1 MKNPGG
7 LLALCNIDIIV
18 VHVTVFPPSNGK
30 LHKIVNSSVQEVIG
44 SRPLHTT
51 LTQAGR
57 ASLHN

>member
-44 SRPLHTT
+44 SRPL
-51 LTQAGR
+51 R
-57 ASLHN
+57 